1 MKKIQAKKKRD
12 KAEVEAR
19 KDALEIAAP
28 EDGQVKSI
36 LDKEDDIP
44 ILFNWSIS
52 LF

>member
-12 KAEVEAR
+12 KAEAEAN
-19 KDALEIAAP
+19 KVVEIAAP

-44 ILFNWSIS
+44 ILFN
-52 LF
+52 